1 MRLESI
7 DDGAVRLAGPLY
19 RAVLEVSGASAS
31 LDDDVRREGVLAG
44 YATFLNGL
52 NFPIQV
58 LVRSVPVDLARY
70 LSGIEDRARTE
81 PADELAAL
89 ARDHVAFVQGL
100 ARQRTLLE
108 RRLYLVIP
116 AQTARPTGWDFGTWF
131 RRDAAGL
138 TPDQAAA
145 HRQLSFRCD
154 EVTRQLA
161 RSGVMARRLD
171 DAELAQLYMA
181 CWAPER
187 SRLQRVRQRLADYA
201 ALAVQ
206 GPTRA
211 DPTDDRAV
219 TGALPRASAH

>member
-1 MRLESI
+1 MPYFSVQTTHLRLEAI
-7 DDGAVRLAGPLY
+7 EDGVVQLAGPLY

-31 LDDDVRREGVLAG
+31 LDDDVRREAVLAG
-44 YATFLNGL
+44 YAAFLNGL
-52 NFPIQV
+52 GFPIQV
-58 LVRSVPVDLARY
+58 LVRAVPVDLARY
-70 LSGIEDRARTE
+70 LAGIEDRARNE
-81 PADELAAL
+81 PTAELAAL

-108 RRLYLVIP
+108 RRLYLVLP
-116 AQTARPTGWDFGTWF
+116 AQTARPNGWRLGI

-138 TPDQAAA
+138 APDQAAA
-145 HRQLSFRCD
+145 RRQLSFRCD

-161 RSGVMARRLD
+161 RCGVLARRLD

-201 ALAVQ
+201 TLAV
-206 GPTRA
+206 G
-211 DPTDDRAV
+211 
-219 TGALPRASAH
+219 ASA